1 VNLFLLK
8 VALKK
13 LVAELK
19 TTVRDKNN
27 VFSPPLLRIFAKVL
41 RVELL
46 VLFFCGSA
54 HAVLKLFN
62 DNQHE
67 RVTVIEHFRIWQ
79 INQITLPPIIN
90 ATGDSVTRLEIM
102 PNKVMQRVP

>member
-46 VLFFCGSA
+46 VLFFSGSA
-54 HAVLKLFN
+54 HAK
-62 DNQHE
+62 
-67 RVTVIEHFRIWQ
+67 
-79 INQITLPPIIN
+79 
-90 ATGDSVTRLEIM
+90 S
-102 PNKVMQRVP
+102 

>member
-13 LVAELK
+13 LVDELE

-46 VLFFCGSA
+46 VLFLSGSA
-54 HAVLKLFN
+54 HAKF
-62 DNQHE
+62 
-67 RVTVIEHFRIWQ
+67 
-79 INQITLPPIIN
+79 
-90 ATGDSVTRLEIM
+90 
-102 PNKVMQRVP
+102 